1 MAPPSRTFSPLRD
14 LAFRATY
21 PLRKAKG
28 MLEALRWRAEYRSE
42 MALSRSSARPGP
54 LDVVLVMDH
63 LKPNVN
69 AGKLVRTADAM
80 GAREIR
86 TIGMPYF
93 NVRPTVESLR
103 NIPLRT
109 ETSVDACFAALRS
122 EGYAIFALEPE
133 RDVAER
139 TFLDATTLPRKTAII
154 VGHESRGVSFSAAQH
169 PDVVWLSIRQ
179 FGRVPCLN
187 ASVAGSIA
195 LYEYARQHGGR

>member
-1 MAPPSRTFSPLRD
+1 MPASSRRFSPLRRF
-14 LAFRATY
+14 AFRMMY
-21 PLRKAKG
+21 PLHVVKG
-28 MLEALRWRAEYRSE
+28 TFESLQWRAEYRSE
-42 MALSRSSARPGP
+42 LDIARTTARPGP
-54 LDVVLVMDH
+54 LDVVLVLDH

-93 NVRPTVESLR
+93 NVRPAVESLR
-103 NIPLRT
+103 NLPLCAD
-109 ETSVDACFAALRS
+109 ESVGSCFASLRS
-122 EGYAIFALEPE
+122 EGYALFALEPE
-133 RDVAER
+133 RDVSER
-139 TFLDATTLPRKTAII
+139 TFLDATSFPSKTAII
-154 VGHESRGVSFSAAQH
+154 VGHETRGVSFSASDE

-195 LYEYARQHGGR
+195 LYEYARQHGPR